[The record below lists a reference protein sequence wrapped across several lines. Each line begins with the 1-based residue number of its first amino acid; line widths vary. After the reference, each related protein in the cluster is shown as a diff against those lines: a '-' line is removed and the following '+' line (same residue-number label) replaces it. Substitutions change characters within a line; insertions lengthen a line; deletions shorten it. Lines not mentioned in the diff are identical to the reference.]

1 MLLSFVTLEAIV
13 SRGAIMKIWVVF
25 FSQLAV
31 SI

>member
-1 MLLSFVTLEAIV
+1 MLLSFVTLEAIA
-13 SRGAIMKIWVVF
+13 SRGAIVDLWVNF